1 MQALSS
7 SDAPAI
13 DASISSL
20 FREKKPTLT
29 IYMGRYR
36 RRQVFSKR
44 PRDIRQWFEQVA
56 FVKVTGSPLLAFCGG
71 QYYIKSDC
79 WNIYGKK
86 FDGPSIFIL
95 KKN

>member
-71 QYYIKSDC
+71 QYYINLIVGIFMEKSLMTHQ
-79 WNIYGKK
+79 
-86 FDGPSIFIL
+86 FSS
-95 KKN
+95 